1 MDIFQ
6 SLAQIAAHGV
16 AVMRACQFRSAY
28 DVIELGYSP
37 SQAKAWKRT
46 AESFLGPADSPKV
59 QRETVAAAEQAGLSI
74 DRLTM
79 INRHALR
86 LKSRGQAWA
95 LRAEL
100 VAMTGSYEEVNAHAA
115 ARVEEILGPRPPEAG
130 VRFGRP
136 KHGMRTMS
144 VTDSQR
150 RIADLEKTLDAVIKH
165 RTDAGSTAATRVAVP
180 QKRSKQLLAALW
192 QHLDSGAA
200 LVEPV
205 YRTVIAVGLD
215 DCVKS

>member
-1 MDIFQ
+1 MT
-6 SLAQIAAHGV
+6 
-16 AVMRACQFRSAY
+16 CQRRSAY

-100 VAMTGSYEEVNAHAA
+100 VAMTDSYKEVNAHAA

-130 VRFGRP
+130 VCFGRA
-136 KHGMRTMS
+136 KTACARCRLLIHSVASRTWKRPS
-144 VTDSQR
+144 TPVSKNTSKLAVLQILEQRQR
-150 RIADLEKTLDAVIKH
+150 R
-165 RTDAGSTAATRVAVP
+165 
-180 QKRSKQLLAALW
+180 
-192 QHLDSGAA
+192 
-200 LVEPV
+200 
-205 YRTVIAVGLD
+205 
-215 DCVKS
+215 